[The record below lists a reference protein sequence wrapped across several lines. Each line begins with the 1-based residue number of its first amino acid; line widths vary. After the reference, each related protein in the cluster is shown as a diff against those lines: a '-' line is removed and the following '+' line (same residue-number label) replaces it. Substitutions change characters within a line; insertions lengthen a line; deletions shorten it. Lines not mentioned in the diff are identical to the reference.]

1 MDIGA
6 HAVVVFDGEC
16 AFCNRWVDFL
26 LRFDRKDTFRFAARQ
41 SQSGAVF
48 AREAGLPE
56 TGTGSIVLA
65 EGALSE
71 GKTIRLRSDA
81 VLRML
86 ELLGLP
92 FSLARIFRLIPAFV
106 RDAVYD
112 TIARNRTRWF
122 GRMPMCRLPSPD
134 ERHRFI

>member
-1 MDIGA
+1 VVSSG

-26 LRFDRKDTFRFAARQ
+26 LRFDRKDTFRFTARQ
-41 SQSGAVF
+41 SQSGATF

-56 TGTGSIVLA
+56 AGVGSIILV
-65 EGALSE
+65 E
-71 GKTIRLRSDA
+71 GKTIRLRSEA

-92 FSLARIFRLIPAFV
+92 FSLAGVFRVIPVPV

-112 TIARNRTRWF
+112 TIARHRTRWF
-122 GRMPMCRLPSPD
+122 GRMPTCRTPMPT

>member
-1 MDIGA
+1 VDSSG

-26 LRFDRKDTFRFAARQ
+26 LRFDRKDTFRFGARQ
-41 SQSGAVF
+41 SQSGAAF
-48 AREAGLPE
+48 SREAGLPE
-56 TGTGSIVLA
+56 AGVGSIILV
-65 EGALSE
+65 E
-71 GKTIRLRSDA
+71 GKTIRLRSEA

-92 FSLARIFRLIPAFV
+92 FSLAGIFRVIPV
-106 RDAVYD
+106 SLRDAVYD

-122 GRMPMCRLPSPD
+122 GRMSTCRVPMPA

>member
-1 MDIGA
+1 MDSSG

-16 AFCNRWVDFL
+16 AFCNRWVNFL
-26 LRFDRKDTFRFAARQ
+26 LRFDHKDMFRFTARQ
-41 SQSGAVF
+41 SESGSAF
-48 AREAGLPE
+48 SREAGLPE
-56 TGTGSIVLA
+56 AGVGSIILV
-65 EGALSE
+65 ED
-71 GKTIRLRSDA
+71 KTIRLRSDA
-81 VLRML
+81 VFRML

-92 FSLARIFRLIPAFV
+92 FSLTGIFRMIPVSF

-122 GRMPMCRLPSPD
+122 GKMSTCRTPMPA

>member
-1 MDIGA
+1 VDSRE

-41 SQSGAVF
+41 SLSGAAF
-48 AREAGLPE
+48 SREAGLPE
-56 TGTGSIVLA
+56 AGVGSIVVV
-65 EGALSE
+65 E
-71 GKTIRLRSDA
+71 GKTIRLRSEA
-81 VLRML
+81 VLRIL

-92 FSLARIFRLIPAFV
+92 FSLAGIFRVVPVTL
-106 RDAVYD
+106 RDAVYNM
-112 TIARNRTRWF
+112 IARNRTRWF
-122 GRMPMCRLPSPD
+122 GKMSTCRTPMPA